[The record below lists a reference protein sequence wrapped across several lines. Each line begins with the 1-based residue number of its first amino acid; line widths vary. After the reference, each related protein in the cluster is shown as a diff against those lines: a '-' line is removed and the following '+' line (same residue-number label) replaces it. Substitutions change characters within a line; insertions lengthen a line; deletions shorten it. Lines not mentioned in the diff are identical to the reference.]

1 VTGAPASAPAAE
13 ELSWA
18 DGSTRL
24 PGIGPGTSVL
34 ITGGTGAIGLRL
46 AEAFIGLGSRVAIT
60 SRSADRADNE
70 AARLRRRGEAI
81 GIRADVG
88 VQADARDAV
97 SQVTS
102 AWGRLD
108 VLVQCAALGDHST
121 FDQLDEATIDA
132 LLGANVKGVLLVA
145 QAAAEPMKA
154 QGRGRIINVASIM
167 AHRGGDHHA
176 AYGATKAAVVYTSRS
191 LSVELGPHGITVN
204 SVSPG
209 STPTVL
215 RELNDEPGA
224 AAQPTGN
231 SGPGRIPLRRRGH
244 LDDYV
249 GPILFLAS
257 DLARYVTGADIL
269 VDGGL
274 AIVRP

>member
-1 VTGAPASAPAAE
+1 M
-13 ELSWA
+13 
-18 DGSTRL
+18 
-24 PGIGPGTSVL
+24 L

-46 AEAFIGLGSRVAIT
+46 AEAFADLGARVAVT
-60 SRSADRADNE
+60 SRSAGRAAKE
-70 AARLRRRGEAI
+70 AARLRHGGEAI
-81 GIRADVG
+81 GIRADVA
-88 VQADARDAV
+88 VPQDARDAV
-97 SQVTS
+97 GQVIS
-102 AWGRLD
+102 SWGRLD

-121 FDQLDEATIDA
+121 FDRLEAAAIDA

-191 LSVELGPHGITVN
+191 LSVELGPYGITVN

-215 RELNDEPGA
+215 RELGDEPGS
-224 AAQPTGN
+224 AAQPTRN
-231 SGPGRIPLRRRGH
+231 SGAGRIPLRRRGH

>member
-1 VTGAPASAPAAE
+1 MTAEPATTAAAPD
-13 ELSWA
+13 LSWS
-18 DGSTRL
+18 DGAVRL
-24 PGIGPGTSVL
+24 PGIGSDTAVL
-34 ITGGTGAIGLRL
+34 ITGGTGAMGLRL
-46 AEAFIGLGSRVAIT
+46 TQAFTGLGARVAIT
-60 SRSADRADNE
+60 SRSADRAAKE
-70 AARLRRRGEAI
+70 AARLQRGGEVM
-81 GIRADVG
+81 GIRADVA
-88 VQADARDAV
+88 VPADARNAV
-97 SQVTS
+97 SQVVS
-102 AWGRLD
+102 SWGRLD

-121 FDQLDEATIDA
+121 FDQLDVATIDA
-132 LLGANVKGVLLVA
+132 LLAANVKGVLLVA
-145 QAAAEPMKA
+145 QAAAGPMKA

-215 RELNDEPGA
+215 RELGDEPGSP
-224 AAQPTGN
+224 AQPTKN
-231 SGPGRIPLRRRGH
+231 SGAGRIPLGRRGH